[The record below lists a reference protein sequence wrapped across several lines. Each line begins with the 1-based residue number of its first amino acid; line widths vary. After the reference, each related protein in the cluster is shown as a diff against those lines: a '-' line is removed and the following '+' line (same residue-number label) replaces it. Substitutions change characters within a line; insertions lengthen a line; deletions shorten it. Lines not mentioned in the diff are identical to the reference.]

1 MLSVPCA
8 EGTGVT
14 NHSHSAP
21 PIVLTIAGFDPSCGA
36 GTAADLKTLAAHNC
50 YGIAA
55 ITALTVQSTQG
66 VKAVHATPSAALR
79 AQIEALLEDSAV
91 AAVKIGML
99 ANRANAAVVGEI
111 LDKNP
116 LPNVV
121 LDPVLQPSSGAT
133 DLMEPSGV
141 KYLRDELLKRATLV
155 TPNVPEAEALLGMEI
170 RDVAA
175 MEAAARAMVER
186 GARAA
191 LVKGG
196 HLEKPVDVLFDGA
209 EVVRFEGERVRTDNS
224 HGSGCTLSS
233 AIAAQLA
240 NGKALREAVM
250 LAKVYVQK
258 AMEHAYATGKGAGP
272 LNHFFRSQVES
283 APRGVHAEELHA
295 VHAPPAER

>member
-1 MLSVPCA
+1 V
-8 EGTGVT
+8 TT
-14 NHSHSAP
+14 NHSHPAP

-36 GTAADLKTLAAHNC
+36 GAAADLKTFAAHNC

-55 ITALTVQSTQG
+55 ISALTVQSTQG
-66 VKAVHATPSAALR
+66 VKSVHASPSATLR
-79 AQIEALLEDSAV
+79 AQLEALIEDSTI

-111 LDKNP
+111 LNRFS

-133 DLMEPSGV
+133 DLMEASGI
-141 KYLRDELLKRATLV
+141 KFLREELFKRAALV
-155 TPNVPEAEALLGMEI
+155 TPNVPEAEILLGMEI
-170 RDVAA
+170 RDVAT

-196 HLEKPVDVLFDGA
+196 HLEKPVDVLFDGTEA
-209 EVVRFEGERVRTDNS
+209 VKFDGERVRSDNT

-240 NGKALREAVM
+240 HGKPLREAVL

-258 AMEHAYATGKGAGP
+258 AMEHAYATGKGPGP
-272 LNHFFRSQVES
+272 LNHFFRTQVES
-283 APRGVHAEELHA
+283 APRGVHAEELHP
-295 VHAPPAER
+295 VQVPPAER

>member
-1 MLSVPCA
+1 MS
-8 EGTGVT
+8 
-14 NHSHSAP
+14 NHVHAAP
-21 PIVLTIAGFDPSCGA
+21 PIVLTIAGFDPSGGA
-36 GTAADLKTLAAHNC
+36 GIAADLKTFAAHNC

-55 ITALTVQSTQG
+55 VTALTVQSTQG
-66 VKAVHATPSAALR
+66 VKAVHATPSAAVR
-79 AQIEALLEDSAV
+79 AQVEALVEDSTI

-99 ANRANAAVVGEI
+99 ANRANAAVVGDI
-111 LDKNP
+111 LEKTP

-133 DLMEPSGV
+133 DLMEASGI
-141 KYLRDELLKRATLV
+141 KFLREELFRRATLI
-155 TPNVPEAEALLGMEI
+155 TPNVPEAETLLGMEI
-170 RDVAA
+170 KDAAA
-175 MEAAARAMVER
+175 MEAAARAFVER

-209 EVVRFEGERVRTDNS
+209 EVVKFGGERVRGDNT

-240 NGKALREAVM
+240 NGKALREAVL

-258 AMEHAYATGKGAGP
+258 AMEHAYATGKGPGP
-272 LNHFFRSQVES
+272 LNHFFRSQAES
-283 APRGVHAEELHA
+283 APRGVHPEELHP
-295 VHAPPAER
+295 VQVPPAER